1 MNNQDL
7 YERIKKKK
15 SYLCVGLDI
24 DIDKI
29 PNFIRKMDDPI
40 FSFAKSIIDAT
51 SKYCIAFKPNIA
63 FYETYGADGWRALE
77 KTIDYIKSEYPDI
90 FTIAD
95 AKRCDIH
102 NTSKRYA
109 KAYFEHLNFDSITI
123 SPYMGEDSV
132 EPFLKYKD
140 KHTILLVLTSNSGA
154 KDFQLNQCND
164 KKLFHQVIESSIKW
178 QNSKQLM
185 YVVGANHT
193 DLISNIREIVPDNF
207 LLIPGVGAQGG
218 NLREISQVAMND
230 KCGIIVNSSRSII
243 YSSSG
248 KDFDKAA
255 SISAEKIKV
264 QMENFLKE
272 KKII

>member
-1 MNNQDL
+1 
-7 YERIKKKK
+7 
-15 SYLCVGLDI
+15 
-24 DIDKI
+24 
-29 PNFIRKMDDPI
+29 
-40 FSFAKSIIDAT
+40 
-51 SKYCIAFKPNIA
+51 
-63 FYETYGADGWRALE
+63 
-77 KTIDYIKSEYPDI
+77 
-90 FTIAD
+90 
-95 AKRCDIH
+95 
-102 NTSKRYA
+102 
-109 KAYFEHLNFDSITI
+109 
-123 SPYMGEDSV
+123 
-132 EPFLKYKD
+132 
-140 KHTILLVLTSNSGA
+140 
-154 KDFQLNQCND
+154 
-164 KKLFHQVIESSIKW
+164 
-178 QNSKQLM
+178 M

>member
-15 SYLCVGLDI
+15 SYLSVGLDI

-63 FYETYGADGWRALE
+63 FYETYGANGWRALE

-154 KDFQLNQCND
+154 KDFQLSQCND

-255 SISAEKIKV
+255 SISAEKIKD